1 MSLNKILLDLFK
13 LGKDCGTV
21 SKYILSQDQ
30 RGDLAGIK
38 WFLISRGASFWWLL

>member
-30 RGDLAGIK
+30 RGVLGWDQMVSYI
-38 WFLISRGASFWWLL
+38 